1 MQDSR
6 GIVEANALTC
16 WENAGWG
23 EMEKY
28 TGSDN
33 FGFQLQFAC
42 GFG

>member
-16 WENAGWG
+16 WENAGRG

-28 TGSDN
+28 EGSDN
-33 FGFQLQFAC
+33 SGPQL
-42 GFG
+42 